1 MKVSDIASAVEDF
14 APASIQEG
22 WDNSG
27 LIIGSPE
34 DEVHGVLV
42 GFDCT
47 PELVEEAVGT
57 GCDMIVPHHPLIF
70 KGIRRLNDSDPVG
83 EAILGAVRGGIAV
96 YAAHTNADK
105 VLEGVSGAMARRL
118 SLTGVEILVP
128 EEGGTGLGTVGFLPR
143 PMTASEAVGYVKE
156 RFSLSAARTSAPVEG
171 EIRKVALCGGSGADF
186 IGEAARCGA
195 QLYISADISYH
206 RFFAPKGMM
215 IMDIGHFES
224 EIDIVDILYSA
235 IRKKFPNFAVRKS
248 GRMTN
253 PVRYV

>member
-1 MKVSDIASAVEDF
+1 MRAGDIARAVEAF
-14 APASIQEG
+14 APGSIQED

-34 DEVHGVLV
+34 DEIHGVLV

-47 PELVEEAVGT
+47 PELVEEAVET
-57 GCDMIVPHHPLIF
+57 GCNMIVTHHPLIF
-70 KGIRRLNDSDPVG
+70 RGVRRLNDSDPVG
-83 EAILGAVRGGIAV
+83 EAIIGAVRNGIAV

-105 VLEGVSGAMARRL
+105 VPEGVSGAMALRL
-118 SLTGVEILVP
+118 GLTGVEILVP
-128 EEGGTGLGTVGFLPR
+128 EEGGTGLGVVGLLPR
-143 PMTASEAVGYVKE
+143 PMTAMEAVRYVKE
-156 RFSLSAARTSAPVEG
+156 RFSLSVARISAPIEG

-186 IGEAARCGA
+186 IGDAARSGA

-224 EIDIVDILYSA
+224 EIDIVDILYST
-235 IRKKFPNFAVRKS
+235 IRKNFPNFAVRKS
-248 GRMTN
+248 GRMMN
-253 PVRYV
+253 PVHYV